1 MGRQT
6 RRTVAGEG
14 ASEATMKRL
23 IVGVV
28 AAIAAIAGPEE
39 RGWALSA
46 GECADLSIRV
56 KELPEASSA
65 QCGAENFGG
74 GGDQGSGRDEYIQI
88 MEADSIIVIS
98 HASVGVRTYLKRLG
112 VKDVIGNFSIFAST
126 DNWGE
131 ETESHDFSV
140 RRFDAKLRG
149 NGTEVACFGFVHFA
163 GHVARST
170 GYRHLI
176 SGYSCNFGSARP
188 TDARIDQLVGSID
201 YDFE

>member
-28 AAIAAIAGPEE
+28 AAMAAIAGLGE
-39 RGWALSA
+39 RSWALSA

-56 KELPEASSA
+56 KDLPEASSA
-65 QCGAENFGG
+65 QCGSENFGG

-98 HASVGVRTYLKRLG
+98 HASVGVRTYLRRLG

-131 ETESHDFSV
+131 ETESHDFAV
-140 RRFDAKLRG
+140 RRFDAKLSG
-149 NGTEVACFGFVHFA
+149 NGTEVVCFGFVHFA

-176 SGYSCNFGSARP
+176 SGYSCNFNSSRP
-188 TDARIDQLVGSID
+188 TDARIDQLIGSID

>member
-1 MGRQT
+1 
-6 RRTVAGEG
+6 
-14 ASEATMKRL
+14 MKRL
-23 IVGVV
+23 VAGMLLAM
-28 AAIAAIAGPEE
+28 AAIVLRAQPAA
-39 RGWALSA
+39 ALSS

-56 KELPEASSA
+56 KDLPEASSA

-88 MEADSIIVIS
+88 IEADSIIVIS

-131 ETESHDFSV
+131 ETESHDFAV
-140 RRFDAKLRG
+140 RRFDAKLSG

-176 SGYSCNFGSARP
+176 SGYSCNFGSSRP
-188 TDARIDQLVGSID
+188 TDARIDQLIGSID
-201 YDFE
+201 FDFE